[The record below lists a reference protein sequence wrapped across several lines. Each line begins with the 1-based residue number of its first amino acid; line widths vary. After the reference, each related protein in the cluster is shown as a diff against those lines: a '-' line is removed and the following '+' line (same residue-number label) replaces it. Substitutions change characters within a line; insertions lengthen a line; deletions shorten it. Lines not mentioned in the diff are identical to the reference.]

1 MLKMENKERNYRAEI
16 IDSSKELSAIEKV
29 KFKDTSDCIKL
40 DEVLNDTQQ
49 VIIEVDSYVV
59 LQIHND
65 NSDDK
70 EYNTFIIID
79 KEGNKYSTGSTSFFN
94 SFMDIMDELKD
105 VDEKWELKI
114 YKVESKNYKGK
125 FFISCSVA

>member
-1 MLKMENKERNYRAEI
+1 MENKERNYRAEI

-29 KFKDTSDCIKL
+29 KYKDTSDCIKL

-49 VIIEVDSYVV
+49 IIIEVDSYVV
-59 LQIHND
+59 LNIHND

>member
-1 MLKMENKERNYRAEI
+1 MANKERNYRAEI
-16 IDSSKELSAIEKV
+16 VDSSRELTAIEKV

-40 DEVLNDTQQ
+40 DEVLNDVEQ
-49 VIIEVDSYVV
+49 IKIEVDSYVV
-59 LQIHND
+59 LMIHND

-79 KEGNKYSTGSTSFFN
+79 KEGNKYSTGSNSFFN
-94 SFMDIMDELKD
+94 SFMDIMDELQD
-105 VDEKWELKI
+105 VEDRWELKI

>member
-1 MLKMENKERNYRAEI
+1 MGKERNYRAEI
-16 IDSSKELSAIEKV
+16 INSSRELTAIERV

-40 DEVLNDTQQ
+40 DEALENGVELKI
-49 VIIEVDSYVV
+49 VVDSYVV
-59 LQIHND
+59 LQIHNE

-70 EYNTFIIID
+70 EYNSYIIID
-79 KEGNKYSTGSTSFFN
+79 KEGRKYSTGSQSFFT
-94 SFMDIMDELKD
+94 SFMDIMDELEE
-105 VDEKWELKI
+105 VDEEWELKI

>member
-1 MLKMENKERNYRAEI
+1 MENKERNYRAEI

-49 VIIEVDSYVV
+49 IIIEVDSYVV
-59 LQIHND
+59 LKIHND

-94 SFMDIMDELKD
+94 SFMVIMDELKD

>member
-1 MLKMENKERNYRAEI
+1 MENKERNYRAEI

>member
-1 MLKMENKERNYRAEI
+1 MVNKERNYRAEI
-16 IDSSKELSAIEKV
+16 LDSSRELTAIEKV

-40 DEVLNDTQQ
+40 DEVLNEVEQ
-49 VIIEVDSYVV
+49 IKIEVDSYVV
-59 LQIHND
+59 LNIHND

-70 EYNTFIIID
+70 EYKTFIIID
-79 KEGNKYSTGSTSFFN
+79 KEGNKYSTGSNSFFN
-94 SFMDIMDELKD
+94 SFMDIMDELQE
-105 VDEKWELKI
+105 VEERWELKI

>member
-1 MLKMENKERNYRAEI
+1 MENKERNYRAEI

-49 VIIEVDSYVV
+49 IIIEVDSYVV
-59 LQIHND
+59 LKIHND

-70 EYNTFIIID
+70 EYKTFIIID

>member
-1 MLKMENKERNYRAEI
+1 MANKERNYRAEI
-16 IDSSKELSAIEKV
+16 VDSSRELTAIEKV

-40 DEVLNDTQQ
+40 DEVLNDVEQ
-49 VIIEVDSYVV
+49 IKIEVDSYVV
-59 LQIHND
+59 LKIHND

-79 KEGNKYSTGSTSFFN
+79 KEGNKYSTGSNSFFN
-94 SFMDIMDELKD
+94 SFMDIMDELQD
-105 VDEKWELKI
+105 VEDRWELKI

>member
-1 MLKMENKERNYRAEI
+1 MANKERNYRAEI
-16 IDSSKELSAIEKV
+16 LESSRELTAIEKV

-40 DEVLNDTQQ
+40 DEVLNEVEQ
-49 VIIEVDSYVV
+49 IKIEVDSYVV
-59 LQIHND
+59 LKIHNV

-94 SFMDIMDELKD
+94 SFMDIMDELQG

>member
-1 MLKMENKERNYRAEI
+1 MENKERNYRAEI

-49 VIIEVDSYVV
+49 IIIEVDSYVV
-59 LQIHND
+59 LKIHND
-65 NSDDK
+65 NSDDT
-70 EYNTFIIID
+70 EYKTFIIID

>member
-1 MLKMENKERNYRAEI
+1 MANKERNYRAEI
-16 IDSSKELSAIEKV
+16 IDSSRELTAIEKV

-40 DEVLNDTQQ
+40 DEVLNEVEQ
-49 VIIEVDSYVV
+49 IKIEVDSYVV
-59 LQIHND
+59 LKIHND

-79 KEGNKYSTGSTSFFN
+79 KEGNKYSTGSNSFFN
-94 SFMDIMDELKD
+94 SFMDIMDELED
-105 VDEKWELKI
+105 VEDRWELKI